1 MFQSTDADKVD
12 LEDPDNFLPEGAS
25 ITSPE
30 GVSLEDQ
37 ELQVLGEQGL
47 QILREHD
54 LLQLEDQIPDILN
67 RMDNYG

>member
-1 MFQSTDADKVD
+1 MFQSTEADKVD

-37 ELQVLGEQGL
+37 
-47 QILREHD
+47 
-54 LLQLEDQIPDILN
+54 
-67 RMDNYG
+67 